1 MALNNY
7 QFQFGSFLFGGAGSP
22 YQIIDIDGLESLPEL
37 RVQDDNQ
44 GYNDGMFSGRDFLSG
59 RTITFT
65 INTFAGNGNSAH
77 QNFNLLQSALL
88 PQQSGTTALNFL
100 LSVNDTQMVINARV
114 RSRKTIVDP
123 EYTFGFIRS
132 QITMFC
138 PDPRYYSTPSITASM
153 SPSPALGRTYNRTYN
168 LTYGGGSLNNAA
180 TITNNGSVTTYPVIS
195 ISGPV
200 TNPTIGNVTTNQ
212 YMTIN
217 TSLTNTDTLVIDLAQ
232 RLITLNGVS
241 ARNLVAGNS
250 TWFGA
255 APGVSSFMFTGTNTS
270 IGITSALVTYS
281 SAYI

>member
-77 QNFNLLQSALL
+77 QNFNLLQAALL

-100 LSVNDTQMVINARV
+100 LSQTDSQMVINARV